1 MNESNPKPS
10 WSLPYQTSSPSDPRR
25 GKRLR
30 AVRIVVYCLLGT
42 ALVAP
47 MVQLEY
53 KTIKNHRKALRY
65 KEKLAAATLSA
76 KERLK
81 GPPKPHKGAINRW
94 RTAIRAFWAGE
105 NIYQTPEQYLQRKR
119 NETRPVN
126 TDPPTVLHPNIPA
139 TVILLT
145 PTAYLPVWAGGLVF
159 TLLKV
164 LVVVAAALA
173 AVRVANH
180 ANLRMP
186 DWVAAL
192 GAAWWVTLIIGDIQH
207 ANTNGFVLGAIVLHL
222 WLYRRGRDLGAGA
235 ALVVAVC
242 LKMTPALFVLYWVYQ
257 RNWKLLR
264 GVLATGLVVGVVI
277 PAMLLGPGRWSE
289 LTGAWYDNLIR
300 PGLLESKWYPIHVNQ
315 SLPGVA
321 SRYLLDGE
329 PGGNIYWDSDANPYN
344 LQSRFGW
351 IAPVSLSPETVKRI
365 VQIAQAIILL
375 AMGWA
380 IGWRKLPC
388 DDGRRGLHY
397 AMVLTGML
405 ILNQRTWD
413 HHAAILLPGYLAVWY
428 AIAFGRMPRI
438 ARNITMIMMILAGLL
453 LWFSAGD
460 LLVAYGKMAGLARK
474 EAKDFADVITAYGPK
489 FFSFLLTFFSAAVLA
504 LAMKSSESPYRTA
517 EELA

>member
-10 WSLPYQTSSPSDPRR
+10 WSLPYQTSHPSDPHRQ
-25 GKRLR
+25 KRLR
-30 AVRIVVYCLLGT
+30 AVRIVVYCLFGV
-42 ALVAP
+42 ALVTP

-65 KEKLAAATLSA
+65 QEKLAAGTLSA
-76 KERLK
+76 KEILK

-119 NETRPVN
+119 DETRPVN
-126 TDPPTVLHPNIPA
+126 PGPPVVLHPNTPA
-139 TVILLT
+139 TVVLLT

-164 LVVVAAALA
+164 LVVIAAALA
-173 AVRVANH
+173 GVRVANH
-180 ANLRMP
+180 AHFRMP

-192 GAAWWVTLIIGDIQH
+192 GAAWWVTLIISDIQH

-222 WLYRRGRDLGAGA
+222 WLYRRGRDLSAGA
-235 ALVVAVC
+235 ALAVAVC
-242 LKMTPALFVLYWVYQ
+242 LKMTPALFVLYWLYQ

-264 GVLATGLVVGVVI
+264 GALATGLIVGVVV
-277 PAMLLGPGRWSE
+277 PAFLLGPGRWSE
-289 LTGAWYDNLIR
+289 LAGAWYDNLIR
-300 PGLLESKWYPIHVNQ
+300 PGLIESKWYPVHVNQ

-344 LQSRFGW
+344 LQTKFRW
-351 IAPVSLSPETVKRI
+351 IAPVSLSPETAKRI

-380 IGWRKLPC
+380 IGLRKLPRN
-388 DDGRRGLHY
+388 DGRRGLHS

-405 ILNQRTWD
+405 LLNQRTWD
-413 HHAAILLPGYLAVWY
+413 HHAAILLPGYVAVWY
-428 AIAFGRMPRI
+428 AIALGRMSRV
-438 ARNITMIMMILAGLL
+438 AKNTAMVMMIMAGLL
-453 LWFSAGD
+453 LWLSAGD
-460 LLVAYGKMAGLARK
+460 MLVAYGKMAGMARR
-474 EAKDFADVITAYGPK
+474 EAKDFADVVLAYGPK
-489 FFSFLLTFFSAAVLA
+489 FFSFLLTFISAVVLG
-504 LAMKSSESPYRTA
+504 LATKSSESPYRTP
-517 EELA
+517 EEQA